1 MGLNSDGFSNLS
13 ARHACKCMPADES
26 ISIEN
31 VLVAIGCEIGAQN
44 IMSASRMNKAI
55 VVFLKEIEMVSHL
68 VECGLT
74 VQDVFVPVLPLSNL
88 SKKVMISNVPPFISD
103 KALESILARYGKLVG
118 PIKMIPL
125 GLKTPDLK
133 HVMSFRRQALMIL
146 SAEFETLDVSVK
158 LTVFDRDYTIFI
170 TTETMKCFI
179 CGKYGHIKTGC
190 PVVKEAQR
198 ARNSSESDPVQDV
211 VENDLVKR
219 TTESVASDL
228 NAGISA
234 STEMGEQLRQDDSIE
249 ITDATV
255 PDARQSGTND
265 PVETVEGLKQSG
277 EKDRP
282 KVSDVLDEVQAS
294 SSNMTQNDADLLVE
308 KPTSQVVDSELDSEC
323 SDLITDELDELSSQ
337 ESTVGRFRKS
347 RLYSLEKLNDF
358 LNATKNQRKPKIEMY
373 FPDLKLFIDSS
384 VNAMK
389 KATLEELDQPKRYR
403 LKKFVSAVRKRVKK
417 SP

>member
-13 ARHACKCMPADES
+13 ARHACKCMPTDES

-31 VLVAIGCEIGAQN
+31 VLVAIGREIGAQN

-55 VVFLKEIEMVSHL
+55 VVFLKEIEMVSQL

-125 GLKTPDLK
+125 GLKTPELK

-158 LTVFDRDYTIFI
+158 LTVFDRDYTIFFS
-170 TTETMKCFI
+170 TETMKCFI

-198 ARNSSESDPVQDV
+198 ARNCSESNPVQDLNV
-211 VENDLVKR
+211 VENNDLVKR
-219 TTESVASDL
+219 TTESVAADV
-228 NAGISA
+228 NAEISA
-234 STEMGEQLRQDDSIE
+234 STETGEEYRQGDSSE
-249 ITDATV
+249 IPDAT
-255 PDARQSGTND
+255 QSGA
-265 PVETVEGLKQSG
+265 TVEGLEQSG
-277 EKDRP
+277 EQDGLN
-282 KVSDVLDEVQAS
+282 VSDVLHEVQAS
-294 SSNMTQNDADLLVE
+294 SSNMIQNDADLLVE
-308 KPTSQVVDSELDSEC
+308 KPTSQAVDSDLDSEC

-337 ESTVGRFRKS
+337 ESTVGRLKKS
-347 RLYSLEKLNDF
+347 RYYSLEKLDDF

-384 VNAMK
+384 VIAMK

>member
-13 ARHACKCMPADES
+13 ARHACKCMPTDES

-31 VLVAIGCEIGAQN
+31 VLVAIGREIGAQN

-55 VVFLKEIEMVSHL
+55 VVFLKEIEMVSQL

-125 GLKTPDLK
+125 GLKTPELK

-158 LTVFDRDYTIFI
+158 LTVFDRDYTIFFS
-170 TTETMKCFI
+170 TETMKCFI

-198 ARNSSESDPVQDV
+198 ARNCSESNPVQDLNV
-211 VENDLVKR
+211 VENNDLVKR
-219 TTESVASDL
+219 TTESVAADV
-228 NAGISA
+228 NAESSA
-234 STEMGEQLRQDDSIE
+234 STETGEEYRQGDSSE

-255 PDARQSGTND
+255 PDATQSGT
-265 PVETVEGLKQSG
+265 TVEGLEQSG
-277 EKDRP
+277 EQDGP
-282 KVSDVLDEVQAS
+282 KVSDVLHEVQAS
-294 SSNMTQNDADLLVE
+294 SSNMIQNDADLLVE
-308 KPTSQVVDSELDSEC
+308 KPTSQAVDSDLDSEC

-337 ESTVGRFRKS
+337 ESTVGRLKKS
-347 RLYSLEKLNDF
+347 RYYSLEKLDDF

-384 VNAMK
+384 VIAMK

>member
-13 ARHACKCMPADES
+13 ARHACKCMPTDES

-31 VLVAIGCEIGAQN
+31 VLVAIGREIGAQN

-55 VVFLKEIEMVSHL
+55 VVFLKEIEMVSQL

-125 GLKTPDLK
+125 GLKTPELK

-170 TTETMKCFI
+170 STETMKCFI

-198 ARNSSESDPVQDV
+198 ARNCSESNPVQDLNV
-211 VENDLVKR
+211 VENNDLVKR
-219 TTESVASDL
+219 TTESVAADV
-228 NAGISA
+228 NAESSA
-234 STEMGEQLRQDDSIE
+234 STETGEEYRQGDSSE

-255 PDARQSGTND
+255 PDATQSGT
-265 PVETVEGLKQSG
+265 TVEGLEQSG
-277 EKDRP
+277 EQDGP
-282 KVSDVLDEVQAS
+282 KVSDVLHEVQAS
-294 SSNMTQNDADLLVE
+294 SSNMIQNDADLLVE
-308 KPTSQVVDSELDSEC
+308 KPTSQAVDSDLDSEC

-337 ESTVGRFRKS
+337 ESTVGRLKKS
-347 RLYSLEKLNDF
+347 RYYSLEKLDDF

-384 VNAMK
+384 VIAMK

>member
-13 ARHACKCMPADES
+13 ARHACKCMPTDES

-31 VLVAIGCEIGAQN
+31 VLVAIGREIGAQN

-55 VVFLKEIEMVSHL
+55 VVFLKEIEMVSQL

-125 GLKTPDLK
+125 GLKTPELK

-158 LTVFDRDYTIFI
+158 LTVFDRDYTIFFS
-170 TTETMKCFI
+170 TETMKCFI

-198 ARNSSESDPVQDV
+198 ARNCSESNPVQDLNV
-211 VENDLVKR
+211 VENNDLVKR
-219 TTESVASDL
+219 TTESVAADV
-228 NAGISA
+228 NAESSA
-234 STEMGEQLRQDDSIE
+234 STETGEEYRQGDSSE

-255 PDARQSGTND
+255 LDATQSGT
-265 PVETVEGLKQSG
+265 TVEGLEQSG
-277 EKDRP
+277 EQDGP
-282 KVSDVLDEVQAS
+282 KVSDVLHEVQAS
-294 SSNMTQNDADLLVE
+294 SSNMIQNDADLLVE
-308 KPTSQVVDSELDSEC
+308 KPTSQAVDSDLDSEC

-337 ESTVGRFRKS
+337 ESTVGRLKKS
-347 RLYSLEKLNDF
+347 RYYSLEKLDDF

-384 VNAMK
+384 VIAMK

>member
-13 ARHACKCMPADES
+13 ARHACKCMPTDES

-31 VLVAIGCEIGAQN
+31 VLVAIGREIGAQN

-55 VVFLKEIEMVSHL
+55 VVFLKEIEMVSQL

-125 GLKTPDLK
+125 GLKTPELK

-170 TTETMKCFI
+170 STETMKCFI

-198 ARNSSESDPVQDV
+198 ARNCSESNPVQDLNV
-211 VENDLVKR
+211 VENNDLVKR
-219 TTESVASDL
+219 TTESVAADV
-228 NAGISA
+228 NAESSA
-234 STEMGEQLRQDDSIE
+234 STETGEEYRQGDSSE

-255 PDARQSGTND
+255 LDATQSGT
-265 PVETVEGLKQSG
+265 TVEGLEQSG
-277 EKDRP
+277 EQDGP
-282 KVSDVLDEVQAS
+282 KVSDVLHEVQAS
-294 SSNMTQNDADLLVE
+294 SSNMIQNDADLLVE
-308 KPTSQVVDSELDSEC
+308 KPTSQAVDSDLDSEC

-337 ESTVGRFRKS
+337 ESTVGRLKKS
-347 RLYSLEKLNDF
+347 RYYSLEKLDDF

-384 VNAMK
+384 VIAMK

>member
-13 ARHACKCMPADES
+13 ARHACKCMPTDES

-31 VLVAIGCEIGAQN
+31 VLVAIGREIGAQN

-55 VVFLKEIEMVSHL
+55 VVFLKEIEMVSQL

-125 GLKTPDLK
+125 GLKTPELK

-170 TTETMKCFI
+170 STETMKCFI

-198 ARNSSESDPVQDV
+198 ARNCSESNPVQDLNV
-211 VENDLVKR
+211 VENNDLVKR
-219 TTESVASDL
+219 TTESVAADV
-228 NAGISA
+228 NAESSA
-234 STEMGEQLRQDDSIE
+234 STETGEQLRQGDSIE

-255 PDARQSGTND
+255 PDARQSGT
-265 PVETVEGLKQSG
+265 TVEGLEQSG
-277 EKDRP
+277 EQDGP
-282 KVSDVLDEVQAS
+282 KVSDVLHEVQAS
-294 SSNMTQNDADLLVE
+294 SSNMIQNDADLLVE
-308 KPTSQVVDSELDSEC
+308 KPTSQAVDSDLDSEC

-337 ESTVGRFRKS
+337 ESTVGRLKKS
-347 RLYSLEKLNDF
+347 RYYSLEKLDDF

-384 VNAMK
+384 VIAMK

>member
-13 ARHACKCMPADES
+13 ARHACKCMPTDES

-31 VLVAIGCEIGAQN
+31 VLVAIGREIGAQN

-55 VVFLKEIEMVSHL
+55 VVFLKEIEMVSQL

-125 GLKTPDLK
+125 GLKTPELK

-158 LTVFDRDYTIFI
+158 LTVFDRDYTIFFS
-170 TTETMKCFI
+170 TETMKCFI

-198 ARNSSESDPVQDV
+198 ARNCSESNPVQDLNV
-211 VENDLVKR
+211 VENNDLVKR
-219 TTESVASDL
+219 TTESVAADV
-228 NAGISA
+228 NAESSA
-234 STEMGEQLRQDDSIE
+234 STETGEEYRQGDSSE

-255 PDARQSGTND
+255 PDATQSGT
-265 PVETVEGLKQSG
+265 TVEGLEQSG
-277 EKDRP
+277 EQDGLN
-282 KVSDVLDEVQAS
+282 VSDVLHEVQAS
-294 SSNMTQNDADLLVE
+294 SSNMIQNDADLLVE
-308 KPTSQVVDSELDSEC
+308 KPTSQAVDSDLDSEC

-337 ESTVGRFRKS
+337 ESTVGRLKKS
-347 RLYSLEKLNDF
+347 RYYSLEKLDDF

-384 VNAMK
+384 VIAMK

>member
-13 ARHACKCMPADES
+13 ARHACKCMPTDES

-31 VLVAIGCEIGAQN
+31 VLVAIGREIGAQN

-55 VVFLKEIEMVSHL
+55 VVFLKEIEMVSQL

-125 GLKTPDLK
+125 GLKTPELK

-170 TTETMKCFI
+170 STETMKCFI

-198 ARNSSESDPVQDV
+198 ARNCSESNPVQDLNV
-211 VENDLVKR
+211 VENNDLVKR
-219 TTESVASDL
+219 TTESVAADV
-228 NAGISA
+228 NAEISA
-234 STEMGEQLRQDDSIE
+234 STETGEEYRQGDSSE

-255 PDARQSGTND
+255 PDATQSGT
-265 PVETVEGLKQSG
+265 TVEGLEQSG
-277 EKDRP
+277 EQDGP
-282 KVSDVLDEVQAS
+282 KVSDVLHEVQAS
-294 SSNMTQNDADLLVE
+294 SSNMIQNDADLLVE
-308 KPTSQVVDSELDSEC
+308 KPTSQAVDSDLDSEC

-337 ESTVGRFRKS
+337 ESTVGRLKKS
-347 RLYSLEKLNDF
+347 RYYSLEKLDDF

-384 VNAMK
+384 VIAMK

>member
-13 ARHACKCMPADES
+13 ARHACKCMPTDES

-31 VLVAIGCEIGAQN
+31 VLVAIGREIGAQN

-55 VVFLKEIEMVSHL
+55 VVFLKEIEMVSQL

-125 GLKTPDLK
+125 GLKTPELK

-158 LTVFDRDYTIFI
+158 LTVFDRDYTIFFS
-170 TTETMKCFI
+170 TETMKCFI

-198 ARNSSESDPVQDV
+198 ARNCSESNPVQDLNV
-211 VENDLVKR
+211 VENNDLVKR
-219 TTESVASDL
+219 TTESVAADV
-228 NAGISA
+228 NAESSA
-234 STEMGEQLRQDDSIE
+234 STETGEEYRQGDSSE

-255 PDARQSGTND
+255 PDATQSGT
-265 PVETVEGLKQSG
+265 TVEGLEQSG
-277 EKDRP
+277 EQDGL
-282 KVSDVLDEVQAS
+282 KVSDVLHEVQAS
-294 SSNMTQNDADLLVE
+294 SSNMIQNDADLLVE
-308 KPTSQVVDSELDSEC
+308 KPTSQAVDSDLDSEC

-337 ESTVGRFRKS
+337 ESTVGRLKKS
-347 RLYSLEKLNDF
+347 RYYSLEKLDDF

-384 VNAMK
+384 VIAMK

>member
-13 ARHACKCMPADES
+13 ARHACKCMPTDES

-31 VLVAIGCEIGAQN
+31 VLVAIGREIGAQN

-55 VVFLKEIEMVSHL
+55 VVFLKEIEMVSQL

-125 GLKTPDLK
+125 GLKTPELK

-158 LTVFDRDYTIFI
+158 LTVFDRDYTIFFS
-170 TTETMKCFI
+170 TETMKCFI

-198 ARNSSESDPVQDV
+198 ARNCSESNPVQDLNV
-211 VENDLVKR
+211 VENNDLVKR
-219 TTESVASDL
+219 TTESVAADV
-228 NAGISA
+228 NAESSA
-234 STEMGEQLRQDDSIE
+234 STETGEEYRQGDSSE

-255 PDARQSGTND
+255 LDATQSGT
-265 PVETVEGLKQSG
+265 TVEGLEQSG
-277 EKDRP
+277 EQYGP
-282 KVSDVLDEVQAS
+282 KVSDVLHEVQAS
-294 SSNMTQNDADLLVE
+294 SSNMIQNDADLLVE
-308 KPTSQVVDSELDSEC
+308 KPTSQAVDSDLDSEC

-337 ESTVGRFRKS
+337 ESTVGRLKKS
-347 RLYSLEKLNDF
+347 RYYSLEKLDDF

-384 VNAMK
+384 VIAMK